1 VLVPPWRLVSIGVYF
16 WCCSVRHTDRFLGE
30 APGRRAE
37 NLDKSTQPISTPVS
51 IARSLRRVAVRPR
64 PLRVLS
70 MIRRPGLR
78 AGSHAGNVIQ
88 RCLSTATPRTVK
100 SLLFSPSPPAEGDV
114 CSVNGWVRSV
124 RTQKHVAF
132 VALGDGTTL
141 KPLQVVLQPDQ
152 ADG

>member
-1 VLVPPWRLVSIGVYF
+1 MQSARHRLVRQIAAEPLPFKSAIQVYF
-16 WCCSVRHTDRFLGE
+16 WCCSVRHTDRSQAARLAKTSPIVATELE
-30 APGRRAE
+30 AHLHRR
-37 NLDKSTQPISTPVS
+37 S
-51 IARSLRRVAVRPR
+51 
-64 PLRVLS
+64 VLS
-70 MIRRPGLR
+70 MIGLR
-78 AGSHAGNVIQ
+78 AGR

-100 SLLFSPSPPAEGDV
+100 SLLFPASPLDEGHV

-141 KPLQVVLQPDQ
+141 KPLQVVLQPAQ

>member
-1 VLVPPWRLVSIGVYF
+1 
-16 WCCSVRHTDRFLGE
+16 
-30 APGRRAE
+30 
-37 NLDKSTQPISTPVS
+37 
-51 IARSLRRVAVRPR
+51 
-64 PLRVLS
+64 
-70 MIRRPGLR
+70 MIRRAGLR
-78 AGSHAGNVIQ
+78 AGSQACNGIR

-100 SLLFSPSPPAEGDV
+100 SLLFSASPPDEGHV

-141 KPLQVVLQPDQ
+141 KPLQVVLQPAQ